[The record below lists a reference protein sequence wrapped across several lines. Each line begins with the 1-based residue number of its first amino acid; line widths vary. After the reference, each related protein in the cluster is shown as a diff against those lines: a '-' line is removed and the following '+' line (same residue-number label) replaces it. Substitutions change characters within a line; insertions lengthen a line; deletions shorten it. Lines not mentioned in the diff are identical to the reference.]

1 MKSPNFLAAAVL
13 LLATTSLEARTAP
26 SFLAHHHASP
36 ADRQAIEQV
45 LAAYTSSLSSGDEK
59 RFAALLL
66 NEQIPFMAS
75 YAPGSSAAGEQPLDT
90 RRYADFRLAVFASGK
105 HFEQRFYN
113 VRIEQDGELAQ
124 ASLDF
129 VTKEAN
135 SQKGSYGWKTLQL
148 LKVNGAWKIASELYT
163 AYALPMQ

>member
-1 MKSPNFLAAAVL
+1 M
-13 LLATTSLEARTAP
+13 
-26 SFLAHHHASP
+26 
-36 ADRQAIEQV
+36 
-45 LAAYTSSLSSGDEK
+45 LAAYTSSLNSGDEK
-59 RFAALLL
+59 SFAGLLL

-75 YAPGSSAAGEQPLDT
+75 YSLDSSATGEQPLDT
-90 RRYADFRLAVFASGK
+90 HRYADFRRAVFASGK

-113 VRIEQDGELAQ
+113 VRVEQDGELAQ

-135 SQKGSYGWKTLQL
+135 SQAGSYGWKTIQL

-163 AYALPMQ
+163 AYSLPMQ

>member
-1 MKSPNFLAAAVL
+1 MQSRNFLAAAVL
-13 LLATTSLEARTAP
+13 LLATASLAAQEAP
-26 SFLAHHHASP
+26 SFLSQHHSSP
-36 ADRQAIEQV
+36 EDRQAIERV
-45 LAAYTSSLSSGDEK
+45 LAAYTSSLNSGDEK
-59 RFAALLL
+59 SFAALLL
-66 NEQIPFMAS
+66 DEQIPFMATYS
-75 YAPGSSAAGEQPLDT
+75 LDSRSTGNKPLDT
-90 RRYADFRLAVFASGK
+90 RRYADFRQAVFASGK